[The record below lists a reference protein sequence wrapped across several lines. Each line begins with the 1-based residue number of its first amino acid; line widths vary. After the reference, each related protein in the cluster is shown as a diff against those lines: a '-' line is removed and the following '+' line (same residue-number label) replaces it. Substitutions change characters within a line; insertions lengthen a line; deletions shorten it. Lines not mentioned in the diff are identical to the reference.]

1 MKAAGQAEAHRSS
14 ASGRAHPTRNAG
26 YALLFL
32 APWILTFLV
41 FWLYPLVFSFLL
53 SFCDYD
59 VFHAGAFRWT
69 GFDNFSRLL
78 ADARFRQAFGNT
90 LFFVL
95 GTTPVTTVLALA
107 LALLIERVRVLQ
119 GLFRSAFF
127 LPSIISMVVIATIFK
142 SFYAPDG
149 LLNAICSVIGL
160 SRHAWLIEPVW
171 ALPVIMAMDIW
182 SSVGYYMVL
191 FLAAL
196 KSVPP
201 QLYEAAEVDGAG
213 EWAQFRHITL
223 PQIRGMAL
231 FIIVINTIR
240 SWQVFPEIFT
250 LTRGGPLG
258 TTDTLVHR
266 VYEAAFR
273 YHEMGYASA
282 MAWVLFAVIMALSLL
297 QMRILQEKSR

>member
-1 MKAAGQAEAHRSS
+1 MRARGRS
-14 ASGRAHPTRNAG
+14 ASSPHAL

-32 APWILTFLV
+32 SPWLLTFLV
-41 FWLYPLVFSFLL
+41 FWLYPLAFSFLL

-59 VFHAGAFRWT
+59 VFRAGAFRWT
-69 GFDNFSRLL
+69 GFDNFVRLL
-78 ADARFRQAFGNT
+78 GDARFRQSFGNT
-90 LFFVL
+90 LFFVV
-95 GTTPVTTVLALA
+95 GTTPVTTFLALVLAL
-107 LALLIERVRVLQ
+107 LVERVRSLQ
-119 GLFRSAFF
+119 NLFRSAFF

-149 LLNAICSVIGL
+149 FLNAVLGFAGFQK
-160 SRHAWLIEPVW
+160 HAWLVETAW
-171 ALPVIMAMDIW
+171 AMPAIMAMDVW

-196 KSVPP
+196 KSVPAH
-201 QLYEAAEVDGAG
+201 LYEAAEVDGAG

-223 PQIRGMAL
+223 PQIRGMVL
-231 FIIVINTIR
+231 FIIVINIIR
-240 SWQVFPEIFT
+240 GWQVFPEIFT

-282 MAWVLFAVIMALSLL
+282 MAWVLFAVIMAMSLV
-297 QMRILQEKSR
+297 QMRILREKHR

>member
-1 MKAAGQAEAHRSS
+1 MRAAGHSGSS
-14 ASGRAHPTRNAG
+14 QPARKPLF
-26 YALLFL
+26 ALLL
-32 APWILTFLV
+32 LLPWILTFLV
-41 FWLYPLVFSFLL
+41 FWLYPLAFSFLL

-59 VFHAGAFRWT
+59 VFHEGAFRWT
-69 GFDNFSRLL
+69 GLDNFTRLFGDSR
-78 ADARFRQAFGNT
+78 FHQAFGNT

-107 LALLIERVRVLQ
+107 LALLIERMRAFQ
-119 GLFRSAFF
+119 TLFRSAFF
-127 LPSIISMVVIATIFK
+127 LPSIISIVVIATIFK

-149 LLNAICSVIGL
+149 VLNEICAFVGIAP
-160 SRHAWLIEPVW
+160 HAWLIETAW
-171 ALPVIMAMDIW
+171 AMPAIMAMDIW

-196 KSVPP
+196 KSVPA

-282 MAWVLFAVIMALSLL
+282 MAWVLFAVIMGLSLI
-297 QMRILQEKSR
+297 QMRILREKS

>member
-1 MKAAGQAEAHRSS
+1 M
-14 ASGRAHPTRNAG
+14 RATGRNASFTNG
-26 YALLFL
+26 ARPLHALLFL
-32 APWILTFLV
+32 SPWLLTFFV
-41 FWLYPLVFSFLL
+41 FWLYPLAFSFLL

-69 GFDNFSRLL
+69 GFDNFVRLFG
-78 ADARFRQAFGNT
+78 DARFRQSFGNT
-90 LFFVL
+90 LFFVV
-95 GTTPVTTVLALA
+95 GTTPVTTLLALA
-107 LALLIERVRVLQ
+107 LALLVERVRSLQ
-119 GLFRSAFF
+119 NLFRSAFF

-142 SFYAPDG
+142 SFYAPG
-149 LLNAICSVIGL
+149 GFLNAVMAYAGL
-160 SRHAWLIEPVW
+160 QKHAWLVETAW
-171 ALPVIMAMDIW
+171 AMPAIMAMDVW

-196 KSVPP
+196 KSVPAH
-201 QLYEAAEVDGAG
+201 LYEAAEVDGAG

-223 PQIRGMAL
+223 PQIRGMVL
-231 FIIVINTIR
+231 FVVVMNSIR

-266 VYEAAFR
+266 VYETAFR

-282 MAWVLFAVIMALSLL
+282 MAWVLFVVIMAMSLV
-297 QMRILQEKSR
+297 QMRILREKYR

>member
-1 MKAAGQAEAHRSS
+1 M
-14 ASGRAHPTRNAG
+14 RATGRNASSPRG
-26 YALLFL
+26 ARPLYALLFL
-32 APWILTFLV
+32 SPWLLTFLV
-41 FWLYPLVFSFLL
+41 FWLYPLAFSFLL

-59 VFHAGAFRWT
+59 VFRAGAFRWT
-69 GFDNFSRLL
+69 GLDNVARLFS
-78 ADARFRQAFGNT
+78 DTRFRQAFGNT

-95 GTTPVTTVLALA
+95 GTTPVTTLLALVLAL
-107 LALLIERVRVLQ
+107 LVERVRSLQ
-119 GLFRSAFF
+119 NLFRSAFF

-149 LLNAICSVIGL
+149 FLNAVMAFAGFQK
-160 SRHAWLIEPVW
+160 HAWLVETAW
-171 ALPVIMAMDIW
+171 AMPAIMAMDVW

-196 KSVPP
+196 KSVPSH
-201 QLYEAAEVDGAG
+201 LYEAAEVDGAG

-223 PQIRGMAL
+223 PQIRGMIL
-231 FIIVINTIR
+231 FVIVINIIR
-240 SWQVFPEIFT
+240 GWQVFPEIFT

-282 MAWVLFAVIMALSLL
+282 MAWVLFAVIMAMSLV
-297 QMRILQEKSR
+297 QMRILREKHR

>member
-1 MKAAGQAEAHRSS
+1 LPRHS
-14 ASGRAHPTRNAG
+14 
-26 YALLFL
+26 
-32 APWILTFLV
+32 WLV
-41 FWLYPLVFSFLL
+41 E
-53 SFCDYD
+53 
-59 VFHAGAFRWT
+59 T
-69 GFDNFSRLL
+69 
-78 ADARFRQAFGNT
+78 
-90 LFFVL
+90 
-95 GTTPVTTVLALA
+95 
-107 LALLIERVRVLQ
+107 
-119 GLFRSAFF
+119 
-127 LPSIISMVVIATIFK
+127 
-142 SFYAPDG
+142 
-149 LLNAICSVIGL
+149 
-160 SRHAWLIEPVW
+160 AWAMP
-171 ALPVIMAMDIW
+171 AIMAMDIW

-196 KSVPP
+196 KSVPA

-266 VYEAAFR
+266 VYETAFR

-282 MAWVLFAVIMALSLL
+282 MAWVLFAVIMGLSLL
-297 QMRILQEKSR
+297 QMRVLQEKNT

>member
-1 MKAAGQAEAHRSS
+1 MFR
-14 ASGRAHPTRNAG
+14 
-26 YALLFL
+26 
-32 APWILTFLV
+32 
-41 FWLYPLVFSFLL
+41 
-53 SFCDYD
+53 
-59 VFHAGAFRWT
+59 AGAFRWT
-69 GFDNFSRLL
+69 GFDNFVRLL
-78 ADARFRQAFGNT
+78 GDARFRQAFGNT
-90 LFFVL
+90 LFFVV
-95 GTTPVTTVLALA
+95 GTTPVTTILALA
-107 LALLIERVRVLQ
+107 LALLIERVRSLQ

-149 LLNAICSVIGL
+149 FLNAVVALAGFQK
-160 SRHAWLIEPVW
+160 HAWLVETSW
-171 ALPVIMAMDIW
+171 AMPAIMAMDVW

-196 KSVPP
+196 KSVPAH
-201 QLYEAAEVDGAG
+201 LYEAAEVDGAG

-223 PQIRGMAL
+223 PQIRGMLL
-231 FIIVINTIR
+231 FVIVINIIR
-240 SWQVFPEIFT
+240 GWQVFPEIFT

-282 MAWVLFAVIMALSLL
+282 MAWVLFAVIMALSLI
-297 QMRILQEKSR
+297 QMHILRERAR